1 MTTHRDRTRAT
12 KAENL
17 PEIDLEEKPQTKK
30 RRCLICDYFIR
41 QLRTRQ
47 PNLPGLQ
54 VERSVEDRLVMPFPG

>member
-30 RRCLICDYFIR
+30 RRCLICDSSFDSFG
-41 QLRTRQ
+41 
-47 PNLPGLQ
+47 PGNQ
-54 VERSVEDRLVMPFPG
+54 ICPVCKSSARWKTGW